1 MSISVCEQAT
11 ALNVPATFV
20 MHVKKGYEKRGEHV
34 EKMLGRLG
42 VPFEYILDGDIPDL
56 TDDIINRYFTGAE
69 MTVPTA
75 PVSCAFK
82 HLLAC
87 EQMLA
92 AGLPDALMLEDD
104 IILHSNFVPVFNLS
118 VEQARAYAAANPRP
132 VMVSYEDTRLRFV
145 PRSRRKKG
153 TVIYKGDRDRMTGA
167 YYINAAAARLIVDY
181 ARSQKI
187 DRPIDLFHCFLLRRG
202 LLTYFWCQPTIATQG
217 SHTGAFASAINLN
230 KSMLSPLMWRL
241 KLLYKKMLYNLR

>member
-1 MSISVCEQAT
+1 MSISVCEQAS
-11 ALNVPATFV
+11 ALSVPATFV
-20 MHVKKGYEKRGEHV
+20 MHVKNGYEKRAGHI

-42 VPFEYILDGDIPDL
+42 IPFEYILDGDIPDI
-56 TDDIINRYFTGAE
+56 TDDIINSYFTGTE
-69 MTVPTA
+69 MTDATA
-75 PVSCAFK
+75 PVSCALK

-87 EQMLA
+87 ERMLD

-104 IILHSNFVPVFNLS
+104 IMLHGNFVSVFNKS
-118 VEQARAYAAANPRP
+118 VEQARAYAAATPGP

-153 TVIYKGDRDRMTGA
+153 IVIYKGDRDRMTGA

-181 ARSQKI
+181 ARNHKI
-187 DRPIDLFHCFLLRRG
+187 DRPIDLFHCDLLRRG

-217 SHTGAFASAINLN
+217 SHTGAFASAINFN

-241 KLLYKKMLYNLR
+241 KLSYKKILYNLR